1 MRFFWTSSMRKHR
14 ISRQQVRHVVEHAG
28 LIFLQPPPR
37 GATLRDTRLVYLGD
51 DQAGVAIEVMAVEVQ
66 IGGEEGLL
74 VVHAMEL
81 REKYRAHYEE
91 AKRWRR

>member
-1 MRFFWTSSMRKHR
+1 VRFFWTSSMRKHR
-14 ISRQQVRHVVEHAG
+14 ISRHQVRHVVEHAG

-37 GATLRDTRLVYLGD
+37 NAALQDPRLIYLGD
-51 DQAGVAIEVMAVEVQ
+51 DETGAPIEIMAVKAQ
-66 IGGEEGLL
+66 MGGEDGLL
-74 VVHAMEL
+74 VIHAMEL